1 MTEPTTH
8 PADGESLQS
17 QALDWLLA
25 LEDADAEC
33 LARFDAWLAESAA
46 HRAAFEHARACWQ
59 SSALVDAAAQ
69 LEARTTPAPRGR
81 WAGALA
87 LAASVLL
94 ALGVLMQSNL
104 LLDWRADHVT
114 AVGQRQSLDLADG
127 SQVLLNT
134 DSAFSSDI
142 DGRKRTANLLR
153 GEAYFDVDA
162 TARGPLRST
171 PGRCRFRCWAPPL
184 PCATWMTPPRSVLPT
199 GRSRCMRATAGRV
212 FI

>member
-25 LEDADAEC
+25 LEDADAAT

-59 SSALVDAAAQ
+59 SSALVGAAAQ
-69 LEARTTPAPRGR
+69 LEARTAPAPRRR

-87 LAASVLL
+87 MAASVLL
-94 ALGVLMQSNL
+94 VLGLLVQSNV

-127 SQVLLNT
+127 S
-134 DSAFSSDI
+134 
-142 DGRKRTANLLR
+142 
-153 GEAYFDVDA
+153 
-162 TARGPLRST
+162 
-171 PGRCRFRCWAPPL
+171 
-184 PCATWMTPPRSVLPT
+184 
-199 GRSRCMRATAGRV
+199 
-212 FI
+212 